1 MTSIVIKMR
10 DTLSAHRA
18 ERAARHQLECEL
30 AAYSTPRER
39 QELEAILERY
49 SPEETRQ
56 VRAALAGQAW
66 TAETRARQA
75 LAGAETGPQA

>member
-18 ERAARHQLECEL
+18 ERAVRHELEREL

-49 SPEETRQ
+49 SPEETRE
-56 VRAALAGQAW
+56 VRAVLAGQAW
-66 TAETRARQA
+66 TAQIRARRA
-75 LAGAETGPQA
+75 LAGAGTGPQA